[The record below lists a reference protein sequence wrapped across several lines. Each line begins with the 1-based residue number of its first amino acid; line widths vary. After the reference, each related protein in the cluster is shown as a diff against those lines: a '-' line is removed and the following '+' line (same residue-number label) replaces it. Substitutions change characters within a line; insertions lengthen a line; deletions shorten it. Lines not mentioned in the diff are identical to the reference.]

1 MPTATKA
8 EFFDRH
14 FRHRI
19 TLLETFRE
27 RFGNPNAPGAL
38 DWRTCG
44 DLYRCAMD
52 ISMTMVRFLCEEME
66 AIRLIRT
73 RVLSIPMNVYRE
85 DEKNSTLRTPRF

>member
-1 MPTATKA
+1 
-8 EFFDRH
+8 
-14 FRHRI
+14 
-19 TLLETFRE
+19 
-27 RFGNPNAPGAL
+27 
-38 DWRTCG
+38 
-44 DLYRCAMD
+44 MD